1 MTGPL
6 SPTEVLTSLPA
17 PVWFLLSIKAV
28 GFYLHMVFMHI
39 WLAGI
44 PTALFFRKTYPD
56 ISKRLLDVLPFVVA
70 FGINAGIVPLLFI
83 QVLFA
88 NAFYTAT
95 ILQAWFWLSVIPL
108 LLVGYYGLYLSRL
121 ERWVRFSLPVSFI
134 TFIGIGVIFASALTL
149 MTHPDSWAQIFRK
162 TTVFGAV
169 HGFYLAL
176 SKTAVLRFFLTA
188 GMAFQTL
195 ALFLMIDKEGFFGSK
210 KLVHINRKIF
220 FTMYTGGTLLFL
232 GAGFLYA
239 RESAL
244 QLSQLLYQG
253 ARFSFLLSFAGFIY
267 LVIRPGRLQVLIALI
282 AHGVHLGVQVFA
294 RQVVQYRLL
303 SSTSSISTWPLRMD
317 WQGFF
322 FFIATFLIGVIMI
335 IWLWRMWTRSVTS

>member
-1 MTGPL
+1 
-6 SPTEVLTSLPA
+6 
-17 PVWFLLSIKAV
+17 
-28 GFYLHMVFMHI
+28 
-39 WLAGI
+39 
-44 PTALFFRKTYPD
+44 
-56 ISKRLLDVLPFVVA
+56 
-70 FGINAGIVPLLFI
+70 
-83 QVLFA
+83 
-88 NAFYTAT
+88 
-95 ILQAWFWLSVIPL
+95 
-108 LLVGYYGLYLSRL
+108 
-121 ERWVRFSLPVSFI
+121 
-134 TFIGIGVIFASALTL
+134 
-149 MTHPDSWAQIFRK
+149 
-162 TTVFGAV
+162 
-169 HGFYLAL
+169 
-176 SKTAVLRFFLTA
+176 
-188 GMAFQTL
+188 MAFQTL
-195 ALFLMIDKEGFFGSK
+195 ALFLTIDKEGFFGSK

-322 FFIATFLIGVIMI
+322 FFIAIFLIGVIMI